1 MPLKQTPSQ
10 TAGPFF
16 HYMLTP
22 EQSGYDY
29 RSLAGGRIADE
40 TVEGTRIR
48 ISGALIDGQG
58 QPLSDALIEVWQ
70 ADAQGRYAH
79 AADGRP
85 SNAAFKGFGRC
96 ATDDKGV
103 FTFDTVK
110 PGAIGDGQA
119 PHVTLIV
126 FARGAQNH
134 LYTRVYFA
142 DEAAA
147 NAGDPVLQSVPEA
160 RRATLI
166 AKAEA
171 GGYRLDIRLQG
182 GARPYFSTFEAA
194 DARSHSILASRPKRA
209 P

>member
-1 MPLKQTPSQ
+1 MALKQTPSQ

-29 RSLAGGRIADE
+29 PSLAGPRVADE

-48 ISGALIDGQG
+48 VTGTVIDGQG
-58 QPLSDALIEVWQ
+58 QPLSDALIELWQ

-79 AADGRP
+79 PADTRS

-96 ATDDKGV
+96 ASDGTGV
-103 FTFDTVK
+103 FRFDTVK

-119 PHVTLIV
+119 PHLTLII
-126 FARGAQNH
+126 FARGGQNH
-134 LYTRVYFA
+134 LFTRVYFE

-147 NAGDPVLQSVPEA
+147 NAADPVLQSVPADRRGTLVA
-160 RRATLI
+160 R
-166 AKAEA
+166 KEP

-182 GARPYFSTFEAA
+182 EGETVFF
-194 DARSHSILASRPKRA
+194 DV
-209 P
+209 